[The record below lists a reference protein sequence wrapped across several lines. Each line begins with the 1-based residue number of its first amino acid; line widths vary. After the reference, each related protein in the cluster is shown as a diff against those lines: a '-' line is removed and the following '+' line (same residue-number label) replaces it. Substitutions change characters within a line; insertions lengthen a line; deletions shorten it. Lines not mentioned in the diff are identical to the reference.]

1 VCSYLR
7 GRRKKTSYLRR
18 QDKDGNENLLRV
30 PGQKYKKK
38 NTSTP
43 LIIREI
49 QMKTTMR
56 YHLTPVKMA
65 IIKKSTNK
73 RCWQGCGEK
82 GTLLHCWW
90 DCKLIQPLW
99 RTVWRFLKYLGIKLP
114 HDPTIPPL
122 CIFPEKIIT
131 ENDTC
136 IPGFTAALFT
146 IAKTRNQPRCPL
158 TDKEIVV
165 HIYEGILLS
174 HKKNVFESVLVKWMN
189 LEPIIQSE
197 ISQKEKNK
205 YSILTHIHGI

>member
-1 VCSYLR
+1 MEARVRLTRIEKQSSKCAKEERTEDWRLEFHLAVCSYLR

-18 QDKDGNENLLRV
+18 QDKDGNENLLRM
-30 PGQKYKKK
+30 PEIQEK

-49 QMKTTMR
+49 QIKTTMR

-114 HDPTIPPL
+114 YDPTIPPL
-122 CIFPEKIIT
+122 CIFPEKIRT

-146 IAKTRNQPRCPL
+146 IAKTRNQPRCPWQIKKL
-158 TDKEIVV
+158 WYIYMKEYYSAIKRM
-165 HIYEGILLS
+165 YLS
-174 HKKNVFESVLVKWMN
+174 QF
-189 LEPIIQSE
+189 
-197 ISQKEKNK
+197 
-205 YSILTHIHGI
+205 